1 MSEPSA
7 VPGLFWSRFR
17 RVTSSGSYR
26 PELDGIRFVA
36 IAFVF
41 ACHLNKDIVRHSAPA
56 FTASLAQ
63 SSLFQLVSG
72 LNLGVQLFFVLSGFL
87 LGLPFA
93 RAYLAGGPAVRLK
106 SYLLRRVTRLE
117 PPYIAALILFFFLK
131 ILGSRGSFF
140 ELLPHL
146 GASLLYAHNQI
157 FGRQS
162 DINVVSWS
170 LEVEVQF
177 YLLVPLLAF
186 VLFQIRWR
194 LARRIGIASLCVAAA
209 VVARS
214 FPRDG
219 SWNLSFAGQSAF
231 FLAGLL
237 LADVCCLQSRKR
249 KPHFAWDLCCLT
261 AFGCVLAARFYDS
274 RWWVLSALAMAVCY
288 YAMFRGS
295 WIRRI
300 LSWLPIATIGGMS
313 YSIYLL
319 HNYVIALGGMVSERT
334 GATLPFGAR
343 LAIQSAILAPLV
355 LSVAAVFYLAIERPC
370 MRPDWPARLRRGLA
384 RH

>member
-1 MSEPSA
+1 MSFEQGHRPSLS
-7 VPGLFWSRFR
+7 PGVHGLASAKLPIPTGFRIESRR
-17 RVTSSGSYR
+17 TAILRAQRVSSGAALRSSVSSGGTSGTLE
-26 PELDGIRFVA
+26 ELPASSCHPAGAAVHRRADL
-36 IAFVF
+36 VF
-41 ACHLNKDIVRHSAPA
+41 FPQD
-56 FTASLAQ
+56 
-63 SSLFQLVSG
+63 
-72 LNLGVQLFFVLSGFL
+72 
-87 LGLPFA
+87 LGLT
-93 RAYLAGGPAVRLK
+93 G
-106 SYLLRRVTRLE
+106 LL
-117 PPYIAALILFFFLK
+117 
-131 ILGSRGSFF
+131 F